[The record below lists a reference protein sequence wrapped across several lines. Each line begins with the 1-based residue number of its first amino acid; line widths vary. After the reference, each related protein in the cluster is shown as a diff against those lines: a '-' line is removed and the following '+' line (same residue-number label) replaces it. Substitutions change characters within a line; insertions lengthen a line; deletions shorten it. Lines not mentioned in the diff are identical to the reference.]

1 MALLDWIIIAG
12 YLVFTLIVGLV
23 FTKKAGENIREFFLS
38 GSSLPWW
45 IAGTSIAATTFAV
58 DTPLAVTG
66 LVAEHGI
73 AGNWF
78 WWSAA
83 ITGITVTFLYSKLWR
98 RTGVLTDAE
107 FIELRYSGKWA
118 AILRAFKGFYFG
130 IIINCFTMAWVIKAM
145 LKLSGVLFGID
156 EVTSTIIF
164 VGLATFYTVLSGFWG
179 IVVTDLVQFIIA
191 VFGAYALTFFA
202 LDKVGGI
209 EGLKTS
215 LEGIYGN
222 LDILSFFPT
231 FEEGSFMPMSLFLVY
246 IGMLWWANKYAD
258 GGGIA
263 IQRILS
269 CKDEKQSLFAV
280 LWFNFVNYIVRSWPW
295 IITALVAL
303 VLYPGLK
310 DPELGYIMVIK
321 DTMPTG
327 FLGIMI
333 TTMIAAFMSTIDTHL
348 NWGASYLLND
358 IYKRFINKNATEKHY
373 VMMSRF
379 LIIGLVVLTSI
390 FAWQI
395 TSIVAVWKFILAFG
409 SGAGLVFLVRWFWWR
424 VNALSEISA
433 MLTSAIVATVL
444 YSHCMING
452 LKMTID
458 MSLPIIIGIST
469 AVWITVT
476 FLSKPADEQ
485 KLLAFYKKVRPVG
498 GNWKPIT
505 EKYQDEIAKLPK
517 ENYLG
522 TGLIGWVLG
531 LLFVY
536 CLMFGIGYVIFGNI
550 PLGTTLIVIAIVSV
564 VGIFINESKSK
575 IINTS
580 ND

>member
-1 MALLDWIIIAG
+1 MALLDWIIIIG
-12 YLVFTLIVGLV
+12 YLAFTLIVGLV
-23 FTKKAGENIREFFLS
+23 FTKKAGANIREFFLS

-45 IAGTSIAATTFAV
+45 LAGTSIAATCFAV

-83 ITGITVTFLYSKLWR
+83 LTGITVTFLYSKLWR

-118 AILRAFKGFYFG
+118 AFLRAFKGFYFG

-145 LKLSGVLFGID
+145 IKLSGVLFGID
-156 EVTSTIIF
+156 EITSTVIF

-191 VFGAYALTFFA
+191 MFGAYALTFFA
-202 LDKVGGI
+202 LDKVNGV
-209 EGLKTS
+209 EGLKHS

-222 LDILSFFPT
+222 LDILSFFPS
-231 FEEGSFMPMSLFLVY
+231 FEEGSFMPTSIFLVY
-246 IGMLWWANKYAD
+246 IGMLWWANKYSD
-258 GGGIA
+258 GGGII

-280 LWFNFVNYIVRSWPW
+280 LWFNFVNYVVRCWPW
-295 IITALVAL
+295 VLTALVAL

-310 DPELGYIMVIK
+310 DPELGYVMVIK
-321 DTMPTG
+321 DVMPAG

-358 IYKRFINKNATEKHY
+358 IYKRFINKNASEAHY
-373 VMMSRF
+373 VGVSRF
-379 LIIGLVVLTSI
+379 LIIALVVLTSI
-390 FAWQI
+390 FAWKI

-409 SGAGLVFLVRWFWWR
+409 SGAGLVFLLRWFWWR
-424 VNALSEISA
+424 INALSEISA
-433 MLTSAIVATVL
+433 MVTSAIVSSIL
-444 YSHCMING
+444 YIYCGAHNIK
-452 LKMTID
+452 LTID
-458 MSLPIIIGIST
+458 VSLPIIIGIST
-469 AVWITVT
+469 AVWVIVT
-476 FLSKPADEQ
+476 FMSKPTKDE
-485 KLLAFYKKVRPVG
+485 KLLSFYQKVRPSG
-498 GNWKPIT
+498 GNWKPIE
-505 EKYQDEIAKLPK
+505 EKYKDVIATLPK
-517 ENYLG
+517 DNFLSK
-522 TGLIGWVLG
+522 GLRGWIMG
-531 LLFVY
+531 ILFVY
-536 CLMFGIGYVIFGNI
+536 CLMFGIGYVIFGSTI
-550 PLGTTLIVIAIVSV
+550 LGISLIVIAMACII
-564 VGIFINESKSK
+564 GIFKNESK
-575 IINTS
+575 
-580 ND
+580 D